1 MSLERLFKGTISIVL
16 SQIYADTDA
25 DFPTPDLY
33 SFNHKITQPW
43 NGGKSEALKPGS
55 STLAVTGRSGC
66 CDLVYVR

>member
-33 SFNHKITQPW
+33 SFNHKITQPSDSPPTIRFLEDSR
-43 NGGKSEALKPGS
+43 GEPFEG
-55 STLAVTGRSGC
+55 TSGA
-66 CDLVYVR
+66 RT